1 MDPHLSSWLDEAR
14 AMGFLDVPPVGGEAD
29 APSGASEVVWR
40 QEVCSL
46 GETRCVIQ
54 SHGSRSAPVMF
65 LCVGSAAFDR
75 WDGQQVVGDAL
86 ALLHAMIEKGLKR
99 AQEQVFVS
107 WVTPV
112 GAEHLAAASAGA
124 PPSCRSLCAEQ
135 VEWVAPQALVLMGA
149 QAVQLLCPER
159 ADIAAARG
167 QWIDVLGRSTLPT
180 FHPSFLLSRPDAKGA
195 AWRDLRRV
203 MERLEW

>member
-14 AMGFLDVPPVGGEAD
+14 AMGFLDVPPVGGEVD
-29 APSGASEVVWR
+29 APSAAPEVVWR

-112 GAEHLAAASAGA
+112 GAEHLAAPSAGA
-124 PPSCRSLCAEQ
+124 PPRVARS
-135 VEWVAPQALVLMGA
+135 VLSRSVGGA
-149 QAVQLLCPER
+149 SAGLDGRAGGALLCPER

-180 FHPSFLLSRPDAKGA
+180 FHPSFLLRRPDAKGA